1 MRISDWS
8 SDVCSSDLLEGAPK
22 ISVCRIGDHAA
33 IALPPDEAV
42 ERTVADGLGG
52 VFCRGEEPA
61 ELVRLERPDQS
72 GGERR
77 HRDGMGLQVLG
88 LGQSDSPF
96 AGVRLSGVEVLDLLP
111 RRPSKNKALP

>member
-8 SDVCSSDLLEGAPK
+8 SDVCSSDLGAPK

-61 ELVRLERPDQS
+61 ELVRLDRPDQI
-72 GGERR
+72 GGARR

-88 LGQSDSPF
+88 LGPVDNPF
-96 AGVRLSGVEVLDLLP
+96 ARIPLIDVEIGRASWRESVCP
-111 RRPSKNKALP
+111 YV